1 MFLRFHANSL
11 DSYNEFTPPEPIS
24 VSVFMAQHK
33 FKLKRSFTR
42 IVRFYA
48 NSLGLYISRYLKTF
62 NLLTRSFIQ
71 AMILRFRANSLDFY
85 NEFTP
90 PEPKSVSVIILQHK
104 LKLLMRLQSSV
115 MNCNCFWRN
124 ETWSRLHLMSRLGV
138 SVIDWSEDA
147 AANEPRG
154 VRDRNSRLNQS
165 AFSWH
170 LLQGFRKKV
179 NDLCPACNS
188 IKKLSFRYQ

>member
-104 LKLLMRLQSSV
+104 LKLMRSFYSIVLESSNV
-115 MNCNCFWRN
+115 PSILREFFRFIHEFHTPEPKLFERCETFYGYNVTVKPWASMNF
-124 ETWSRLHLMSRLGV
+124 
-138 SVIDWSEDA
+138 
-147 AANEPRG
+147 
-154 VRDRNSRLNQS
+154 
-165 AFSWH
+165 
-170 LLQGFRKKV
+170 
-179 NDLCPACNS
+179 
-188 IKKLSFRYQ
+188 